1 MNKTLQSV
9 QDIVQQTADAIA
21 AVIHL
26 DVEVA
31 DTSFVRIAGTG
42 TYHKDL
48 GCVMEGRR
56 VYEDVVQRGR
66 IIIIEHPGQHP
77 LCTTCPLMASCP
89 EKLEIAMPI
98 VSGTQVLGI
107 LGLISFT
114 DKQTAYFEENRA
126 WVIQFIGK
134 MAELIAGNVQ
144 DSSPVE
150 SASLADLERDAI
162 RDALARVGKCTGRAA
177 KAAKLLGIS
186 RATMYRKIQEYK
198 IKIP

>member
-1 MNKTLQSV
+1 MHDHEKEPIGHALHV
-9 QDIVQQTADAIA
+9 
-21 AVIHL
+21 L
-26 DVEVA
+26 DTTMRRYI
-31 DTSFVRIAGTG
+31 DTYSHKKEHENLTG
-42 TYHKDL
+42 TN
-48 GCVMEGRR
+48 
-56 VYEDVVQRGR
+56 
-66 IIIIEHPGQHP
+66 
-77 LCTTCPLMASCP
+77 T
-89 EKLEIAMPI
+89 
-98 VSGTQVLGI
+98 
-107 LGLISFT
+107 
-114 DKQTAYFEENRA
+114 

-162 RDALARVGKCTGRAA
+162 RDALARLGKCTGRAA